1 MSAPLLQPDDTLR
14 DAATLTFALIRFAQ
28 GAAHPPRVSPPGIPR
43 LGEEAWVFA
52 PSVRRVRLE
61 DAPAFLAG
69 LPCPAML
76 LPTTT
81 RGIVSLQ
88 LLNELSGER
97 ATGARKEF
105 ANQRAGLQEL
115 AGQLGLSAESR
126 ILLECG
132 DETHIVSLAVLSLWT
147 ERFLVQVG
155 WSVGPLEGDSRASA
169 RLNLYRSD
177 GVNS

>member
-1 MSAPLLQPDDTLR
+1 
-14 DAATLTFALIRFAQ
+14 
-28 GAAHPPRVSPPGIPR
+28 
-43 LGEEAWVFA
+43 
-52 PSVRRVRLE
+52 
-61 DAPAFLAG
+61 
-69 LPCPAML
+69 ML

>member
-81 RGIVSLQ
+81 RGIVSL
-88 LLNELSGER
+88 
-97 ATGARKEF
+97 
-105 ANQRAGLQEL
+105 
-115 AGQLGLSAESR
+115 
-126 ILLECG
+126 
-132 DETHIVSLAVLSLWT
+132 AVLSLWT

-155 WSVGPLEGDSRASA
+155 WSVGPLEGDSRAPA